1 MNRGRWNGYS
11 FWIDLQFYILVGD
24 IPIPLNNIWKSL
36 GMIIPNI
43 WKNKKCSK
51 PPTSIIQLDIG
62 ESDNAEQEKSW
73 SRSSTEPTAVDVS
86 WCMYLTWG
94 PSIFCRSL
102 VQFWSWNH
110 PVNSPLAGR
119 PCRTCHWSR
128 TWRGTRC
135 PGYHPLDRTWRS
147 PGTLCNLGPI
157 WTDVCLKNGSTWS
170 WIQWS

>member
-1 MNRGRWNGYS
+1 MVFSWPKPQRVSRTGSWTMNRGRWNGYS

-102 VQFWSWNH
+102 SNFGRGITRWTLLWPAVL
-110 PVNSPLAGR
+110 VELVTEAG
-119 PCRTCHWSR
+119 HDAAHAAQ
-128 TWRGTRC
+128 GTIRWIVPGDRQVRC
-135 PGYHPLDRTWRS
+135 A
-147 PGTLCNLGPI
+147 I
-157 WTDVCLKNGSTWS
+157 
-170 WIQWS
+170 